1 MCTSGRGKLVSV
13 ADELDDTYSELR
25 KTREK
30 LIEEKNARE
39 LAEDNYNKVCQRNM
53 RLTATAD
60 TSILWMMFATTLC
73 IIQLSFLVYVL

>member
-13 ADELDDTYSELR
+13 ADELDAPYSELR
-25 KTREK
+25 KTRDDLIHEK
-30 LIEEKNARE
+30 IMRQS
-39 LAEDNYNKVCQRNM
+39 AEDNYNKVCQRNM
-53 RLTATAD
+53 RLSATAD